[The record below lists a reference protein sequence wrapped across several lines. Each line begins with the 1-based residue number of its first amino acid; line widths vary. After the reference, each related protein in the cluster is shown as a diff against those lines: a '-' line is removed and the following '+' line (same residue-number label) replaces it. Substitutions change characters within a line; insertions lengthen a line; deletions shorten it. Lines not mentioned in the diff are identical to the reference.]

1 MQTSTLPDRIDAVR
15 HFNRFYTR
23 QIGVLQETLLSS
35 RFSLT
40 EMRVLYELAYSPQL
54 TASDLIARLGLDGG
68 YLSRILSRF
77 ERDGLL
83 RKTSAAHDARQS
95 ILTLTSRGRKTFTPL
110 EEASKQDVRRL
121 LDKLSEPSQAQLLA
135 AMQSIE
141 SLISEQSTPSGGDV
155 ELRSH
160 KAGDMGWVVKRHAEI
175 YAQEYGWNEEFE
187 ALIAQL
193 CADFIRKL
201 DPARERCWI
210 AERAGERLGCIFVV
224 EESKTIARLRMLLVE
239 PTARGLGVGTKLVD
253 ECLAFA
259 RAAGYRKM
267 VLWTNDV
274 LAAARRR
281 YEAVGFRLVKEERHE
296 SFGKNLVGQNWELE
310 LS

>member
-1 MQTSTLPDRIDAVR
+1 MQSSPLPARIDAVR

-40 EMRVLYELAYSPQL
+40 EMRVLYELANSAQI

-77 ERDGLL
+77 EQNGLL
-83 RKTSAAHDARQS
+83 RRTSAAHDARQS
-95 ILTLTSRGRKTFTPL
+95 ILTLTTRGRKTFTPL
-110 EEASKQDVRRL
+110 EEASKQDVGRL
-121 LDKLSEPSQAQLLA
+121 LDKLPEARQVQLLA

-141 SLISEQSTPSGGDV
+141 RLICAEPAGAGGDF

-160 KAGDMGWVVKRHAEI
+160 RPGDMGWVVKRHAEI

-201 DPARERCWI
+201 NPARERCWI
-210 AERAGERLGCIFVV
+210 AERAGERLGCVFLV
-224 EESKTIARLRMLLVE
+224 EESKTVARLRMLLVE
-239 PTARGLGVGTKLVD
+239 PAARGLGVGTKLVD

-259 RAAGYRKM
+259 RASGYRKM
-267 VLWTNDV
+267 VLWTNDI

-296 SFGKNLVGQNWELE
+296 SFGRKLVGQNWELE

>member
-1 MQTSTLPDRIDAVR
+1 MHPDTLPERIAAVR

-40 EMRVLYELAYSPQL
+40 EMRVLYELAYSEHL

-77 ERDGLL
+77 ERNGLL

-95 ILTLTSRGRKTFTPL
+95 MLTLTPRGRKTFTPL
-110 EEASKQDVRRL
+110 EEASKLDVSRL
-121 LDKLSEPSQAQLLA
+121 LDKLSEPRQAQLLQ

-141 SLISEQSTPSGGDV
+141 NLISSSPPQSGGEV

-160 KAGDMGWVVKRHAEI
+160 KPGDMGWVVKRHAEI

-193 CADFIRKL
+193 CADFIKKL
-201 DPARERCWI
+201 NPARERCWI
-210 AERAGERLGCIFVV
+210 ADRAGERLGCVFLV
-224 EESKTIARLRMLLVE
+224 EESKTISRLRMLLVE
-239 PTARGLGVGTKLVD
+239 PSARGLGVGTKLVD
-253 ECLAFA
+253 ECLGFA

-296 SFGKNLVGQNWELE
+296 SFGKKLVGQNWELE

>member
-1 MQTSTLPDRIDAVR
+1 MHTATLPERIDAVR

-40 EMRVLYELAYSPQL
+40 EMRVLYELAYSAQL

-77 ERDGLL
+77 EHNGLL

-95 ILTLTSRGRKTFTPL
+95 ILALTTRGRKTFTPL

-121 LDKLSEPSQAQLLA
+121 LARLSEPGQAQLLA

-141 SLISEQSTPSGGDV
+141 RLIRAEPAQSEGDI

-160 KAGDMGWVVKRHAEI
+160 RAGDMGWVVKRHAEI

-193 CADFIRKL
+193 CADFIKKL
-201 DPARERCWI
+201 NPARERCWI
-210 AERAGERLGCIFVV
+210 ADRAGERLGCVFVM

-239 PTARGLGVGTKLVD
+239 PTARRLGVGTKLVE
-253 ECLAFA
+253 ECLGFA

-274 LAAARRR
+274 LVAARRR
-281 YEAVGFRLVKEERHE
+281 YETVGFRLVKEERHE
-296 SFGKNLVGQNWELE
+296 SFGKKLVGQHWELE
-310 LS
+310 FS